1 MFRLMLLSRKV
12 LIPSFGLLTVWP
24 TMSLEE
30 LRHPASSQL
39 PPSRCA
45 LMSRRWCLVSLSARS
60 CCKALYSTGVS
71 RFTRPVVDPKAFNKV
86 KLASQWAREAGH
98 ILNASGRCV
107 SCGLLC
113 VGSRKSIAYLEA
125 CLHLPCLGST
135 NSGDLKLHHVPKVG
149 SDWWLCHGLQVHCS
163 HTIASHFSL
172 KVHFCTRC
180 GHYGPPGGSPLV

>member
-1 MFRLMLLSRKV
+1 MASAYLDLCGLIVMSRLMLLSRKV
-12 LIPSFGLLTVWP
+12 LMPIFGLLTVWP

-98 ILNASGRCV
+98 MLNASGRCA

-113 VGSRKSIAYLEA
+113 VDCKKSIAYLEA
-125 CLHLPCLGST
+125 CLHLPCLGTT
-135 NSGDLKLHHVPKVG
+135 NSGADFKLQICSKEG
-149 SDWWLCHGLQVHCS
+149 SDSLLFHGLH
-163 HTIASHFSL
+163 AF
-172 KVHFCTRC
+172 
-180 GHYGPPGGSPLV
+180 

>member
-1 MFRLMLLSRKV
+1 MASAYLDLCGLIVIFRSMLLSRKV
-12 LIPSFGLLTVWP
+12 LIPTFGLLTVWP

-86 KLASQWAREAGH
+86 KLASQWAREAATFLMLVGVALRSVCFAWTARRAAPTWRRVCIYH
-98 ILNASGRCV
+98 AWGQRIRERIISSTKFQEKVAIV
-107 SCGLLC
+107 SF
-113 VGSRKSIAYLEA
+113 SMA
-125 CLHLPCLGST
+125 CRSTAAIPSLPALS
-135 NSGDLKLHHVPKVG
+135 
-149 SDWWLCHGLQVHCS
+149 
-163 HTIASHFSL
+163 
-172 KVHFCTRC
+172 
-180 GHYGPPGGSPLV
+180 